1 MQSLFKHI
9 KQKSLMG
16 CVVACYAV
24 MPALSTAALQT
35 MDDGE
40 LSSVQGG
47 DGISLAL
54 NDIQVVTGDKTTL
67 SVGLD
72 SKSLALYA
80 DNLRVYKQGASNPE
94 VISAGSGFDLG
105 SASDPILI
113 DIETLVKDGS
123 TPWLSDN
130 INFLNI
136 QLPKGGVTYSTSDT
150 NRSGN
155 TLVAA
160 GVADTTGTTASGKS
174 LQRYART
181 ANSKMEWRSIPFRCN
196 NNTQDC
202 LSVALRLRF
211 DIFKAIDDPSSD
223 YVPDQLKSTLVDRQ
237 LLWVKADGVNLN
249 GTKLRVWGDDTDGIA
264 FTADIT
270 AYINELHATSAYTGT
285 PASIAT
291 GDLTTGYSLV
301 AGANGTQKILKNGV
315 DTGETVETLQKTAPY
330 SDDYIPTYSDS
341 DGNVGLKL
349 SGVYVDAHLGR
360 MGYQP
365 VSVQTIVSPKNRAEP
380 NASCTG
386 SVTGSDGQS
395 YCPDDVTNNI
405 RLLIREIP
413 NDVTT
418 YTDFYNAPKTN
429 IHVENAQ
436 IDDYDLGSLTIQG
449 LQIQS
454 LKFTTQDLTPLEA
467 KHCPSG
473 WTCSF

>member
-1 MQSLFKHI
+1 MNTQTRTVLSRLACVCALFGAMPAVGAL
-9 KQKSLMG
+9 KSL
-16 CVVACYAV
+16 
-24 MPALSTAALQT
+24 
-35 MDDGE
+35 DDGE
-40 LSSVQGG
+40 LSSVDGG

-72 SKSLALYA
+72 SKTLALYA
-80 DNLRVYKQGASNPE
+80 DNLRIYKQGASNPE
-94 VISAGSGFDLG
+94 VISASNGFDLG

-113 DIETLVKDGS
+113 DIETLAKDSS

-130 INFLNI
+130 LNFLNI
-136 QLPKGGVTYSTSDT
+136 QLPKSGVTYSISDT

-155 TLVAA
+155 NLVAG
-160 GVADTTGTTASGKS
+160 GVADTTGTTDATGKS
-174 LQRYART
+174 LQRYARVP
-181 ANSKMEWRSIPFRCN
+181 NSKMEWRSIPFSCN
-196 NNTQDC
+196 NTSQDC

-223 YVPDQLKSTLVDRQ
+223 YVPDQLRSTLVDRQ

-270 AYINELHATSAYTGT
+270 AYINELHATSSYTGT
-285 PASIAT
+285 PAGITS
-291 GDLTTGYSLV
+291 GDLATGYSLV
-301 AGANGTQKILKNGV
+301 AGANGTQQIFKNGV

-330 SDDYIPTYSDS
+330 SDAYTPTYSDT

-360 MGYQP
+360 IGYQP
-365 VSVQTIVSPKNRAEP
+365 VSVQTIVTPKSRAEP
-380 NASCTG
+380 NAGCAG

-413 NDVTT
+413 NTQAI
-418 YTDFYNAPKTN
+418 YEDFYSAPKTN
-429 IHVENAQ
+429 IHVEQAQ
-436 IDDYDLGSLTIQG
+436 IDDYNLGSLSIQG

-467 KHCPSG
+467 KHCPTG